1 MHAFVLFCLLN
12 VKMQDLRGG
21 GFSRWSLYLANLL
34 KSGLSEKDTKKVHR
48 LLYHSLRTNVEKVLL
63 FDKKTLRGV
72 HRLFRGVHFLLG
84 GCKWQRGCILNDR
97 SENSHQKPRSTKSYT
112 IDL

>member
-34 KSGLSEKDTKKVHR
+34 KSELSERDTKKLHR
-48 LLYHSLRTNVEKVLL
+48 LLYHSLCTNVA
-63 FDKKTLRGV
+63 DKEGFKPSNSLEDSW
-72 HRLFRGVHFLLG
+72 FLLRVFDYV
-84 GCKWQRGCILNDR
+84 CHLYAYVYSLIWD
-97 SENSHQKPRSTKSYT
+97 
-112 IDL
+112 